1 MVVQSFNFTRGSVK
15 APTVT
20 KSSISRLMRV
30 KYSGRSIARD
40 LAINL
45 VAALSLSL
53 LLVGIVSFVY
63 QTNSDDK
70 ELRSRVRDSSVGL
83 ATYLAFPLWTYNE
96 VDIKSIINRYAS
108 SEDITGILLTDDSG
122 QIVVNF
128 SKKNQD
134 KDITITREVIYKQK
148 KIGRLKV
155 YASTDPLYFR
165 ALRNFALTLISII
178 FAILIVSLLILPL
191 LNKYLDEPL
200 SRLVSGIQK
209 IASGQFKE
217 PLPAV
222 PQLELA
228 RITDEVNFMAEKI
241 ALREQQIKESMR
253 ASTVLKTEIGMAETV
268 QRSMTA
274 TQGFNTARRVAQY
287 YQPMTNL
294 SGDWM
299 TVFECDQGKTIY
311 ALVGDV
317 TGHGIPQGLVT
328 MAAFGAIQT
337 LKPLVQ
343 QNSKSFSPAAILN
356 ILRSSL
362 VTILHECKLAMTVSI
377 VKIDVHDRTLTMSS
391 AGHPLPLAI
400 RQQGSQVGVF
410 PMPAKGQSPLGFEM
424 LTMSVAVPPFVD
436 TVHRLESDDIVCIFS
451 DGLTEAKNK
460 SKLSFQKPFLNL
472 LRGLDRR
479 YPPSVVLDRVL
490 NALEKHMEDAA
501 LADDICLLVIDTKKD
516 SSYDAVA

>member
-1 MVVQSFNFTRGSVK
+1 
-15 APTVT
+15 
-20 KSSISRLMRV
+20 
-30 KYSGRSIARD
+30 
-40 LAINL
+40 
-45 VAALSLSL
+45 
-53 LLVGIVSFVY
+53 
-63 QTNSDDK
+63 
-70 ELRSRVRDSSVGL
+70 
-83 ATYLAFPLWTYNE
+83 
-96 VDIKSIINRYAS
+96 
-108 SEDITGILLTDDSG
+108 
-122 QIVVNF
+122 
-128 SKKNQD
+128 
-134 KDITITREVIYKQK
+134 
-148 KIGRLKV
+148 
-155 YASTDPLYFR
+155 
-165 ALRNFALTLISII
+165 
-178 FAILIVSLLILPL
+178 
-191 LNKYLDEPL
+191 
-200 SRLVSGIQK
+200 
-209 IASGQFKE
+209 
-217 PLPAV
+217 
-222 PQLELA
+222 
-228 RITDEVNFMAEKI
+228 
-241 ALREQQIKESMR
+241 
-253 ASTVLKTEIGMAETV
+253 
-268 QRSMTA
+268 MTA
-274 TQGFNTARRVAQY
+274 TKGFNTARRVAQY

-391 AGHPLPLAI
+391 AGHPLPLAL

-410 PMPAKGQSPLGFEM
+410 PMPAKAQSPLGFEM

-460 SKLSFQKPFLNL
+460 SKLSFQKPFLNT

-490 NALEKHMEDAA
+490 HALEKHMEDSA